1 MRSTKSADQTGHIEF
16 LPWGQFDGCSVTRP
30 FLSTKGVACETT
42 GREEETNGRI
52 AVMTSHQNLEVGSH
66 TTD

>member
-30 FLSTKGVACETT
+30 FLSAKGVACKTT
-42 GREEETNGRI
+42 GREEETNI
-52 AVMTSHQNLEVGSH
+52 QQIVELLS
-66 TTD
+66 